1 MKQNIEDLIRDI
13 WQSENPIR
21 RAEELGQTLQHDT
34 EVLMREVLTSIR
46 TRATARSNLTSGSV
60 ANVADCGSASI
71 APPSNQNSLLLLYFA
86 MYDADSLS
94 DVSRDSRERCLKSW
108 SEQTGF
114 PLDVVREAVILGQNG
129 LRSLMSATSSSDV

>member
-1 MKQNIEDLIRDI
+1 MNQNIEDLIRDI

-21 RAEELGQTLQHDT
+21 RTEELSQALQDDT
-34 EVLMREVLTSIR
+34 KAVIREVLKNIQA
-46 TRATARSNLTSGSV
+46 RATARSNLTSGSV
-60 ANVADCGSASI
+60 SNIADDASASVE
-71 APPSNQNSLLLLYFA
+71 PRSNQNSLLLLYFA

-114 PLDVVREAVILGQNG
+114 SIDVVREAVILGQNG
-129 LRSLMSATSSSDV
+129 LRPLISASSSNLE